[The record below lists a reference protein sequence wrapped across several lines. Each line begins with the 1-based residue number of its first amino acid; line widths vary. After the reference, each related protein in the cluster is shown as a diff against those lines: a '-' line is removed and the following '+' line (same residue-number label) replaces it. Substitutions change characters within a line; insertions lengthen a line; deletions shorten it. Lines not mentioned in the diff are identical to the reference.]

1 MSRAFFGGLPTDMD
15 IKRLRERWP
24 DAEMKPG
31 DKILYDA
38 VAGVIGAKYRSSRFT
53 SVTNQWRK
61 VVERESNIILGTEPA
76 TAFVV
81 LNESEKLDMSGQKL
95 RMAGRAA
102 RRSWVVGSRID
113 RKQLSCEEARRL
125 DHNVSVTAKIISST
139 QIRKPQIIPEM

>member
-1 MSRAFFGGLPTDMD
+1 MSGPFFGGLPTGMD
-15 IKRLRERWP
+15 VKRLRERWP
-24 DAEMKPG
+24 DAKMQPG
-31 DKILYDA
+31 DRMLYSD
-38 VAGVIGAKYRSSRFT
+38 VEEIIGAKYRSTRFK
-53 SVTNQWRK
+53 SVTDQWRK
-61 VVERESNIILGTEPA
+61 VVERESNIIIGTEAA